1 MERQR
6 GIIGPLI
13 LITLGILLLL
23 ANLGVLPFTFWEIA
37 ARFWP
42 LILILIG
49 VEIIVGR
56 QSAMSAIIILVL
68 WIALVVGAIWLSYT
82 GGGLP
87 GAGARITDQLSQPL
101 GDIRSATVDLHI
113 GISRTSVASLGSD
126 SADLMQGT
134 FIHDAGSQ
142 VVKTFNV
149 VGNDGRLALK
159 EEGSSAI
166 FFGGGD
172 SRLDIGL
179 NPQIPIALR
188 VNSGVGRVALDLSG
202 LYITSLTVYG
212 GVGSLDI
219 AAPKTGISTLRV
231 NGGVGS
237 ITITIP
243 QGVAARIR
251 VSSGLSG
258 VRVDDSRF
266 PKFGDVYQSADFASA
281 VNRIDLEVDGGVG
294 SINIR

>member
-1 MERQR
+1 MERR
-6 GIIGPLI
+6 RSIIGPLI

-23 ANLGVLPFTFWEIA
+23 ANLGVLPFTFWEVA

-42 LILILIG
+42 LILVLIG

-56 QSAMSAIIILVL
+56 QSASSAIIILVL
-68 WIALVVGAIWLSYT
+68 WIALVVGAIGLAYA

-87 GAGARITDQLSQPL
+87 GAGARITDPLSQPL
-101 GDIRSATVDLHI
+101 GDIKSATVDLNI
-113 GISRTSVASLGSD
+113 GISRTAVASLGAD
-126 SADLMQGT
+126 STDLLQGSFT
-134 FIHDAGSQ
+134 HAAGSQ
-142 VVKTFNV
+142 VVKAFNV
-149 VGNDGRLALK
+149 VGSDGRLALK

-166 FFGGGD
+166 FFGGGN

-188 VNSGVGRVALDLSG
+188 VNSGVGRVSLDLAG
-202 LYITSLTVYG
+202 LNIFSLAVDG
-212 GVGSLDI
+212 GVGSIDI
-219 AAPKTGISTLRV
+219 AAPKSGVSTMRV
-231 NGGVGS
+231 NGGLGS

-251 VSSGLSG
+251 VGSGLGG

-266 PKFGDVYQSADFASA
+266 PKFGDVYQSADFSSA
-281 VNRIDLEVDGGVG
+281 ANRINLEVDGGVG